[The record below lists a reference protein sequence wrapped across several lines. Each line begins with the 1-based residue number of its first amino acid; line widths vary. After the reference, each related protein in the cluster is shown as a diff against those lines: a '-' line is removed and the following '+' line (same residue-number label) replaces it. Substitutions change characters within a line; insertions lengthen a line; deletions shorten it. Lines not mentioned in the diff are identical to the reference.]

1 MTRPSI
7 AVPACISSDLMA
19 WQLPATTLSMRC
31 KKPLARISV
40 NSAVGMNKRVR
51 PLLLLRLSSTR
62 HPGTSIFH
70 SSSAIHQRLVRTPSH
85 RFIYLWLCRYWSM
98 GSITTLAKA
107 RKSVL
112 WSLLK
117 LLRRSVSM
125 GCPNNR
131 CSLCCEVSLH
141 LFAWSSSNH
150 VTI

>member
-1 MTRPSI
+1 MAVTCDDFVDAMQEASGKDLSQFRRWYEQAGTPVI
-7 AVPACISSDLMA
+7 AVETKFDAVSGKFDISFE
-19 WQLPATTLSMRC
+19 QRNPPT
-31 KKPLARISV
+31 
-40 NSAVGMNKRVR
+40 
-51 PLLLLRLSSTR
+51 
-62 HPGTSIFH
+62 PGQ
-70 SSSAIHQRLVRTPSH
+70 APSH

-112 WSLLK
+112 WSSLK

-141 LFAWSSSNH
+141 LFAWSSSNQATSLWH
-150 VTI
+150 L